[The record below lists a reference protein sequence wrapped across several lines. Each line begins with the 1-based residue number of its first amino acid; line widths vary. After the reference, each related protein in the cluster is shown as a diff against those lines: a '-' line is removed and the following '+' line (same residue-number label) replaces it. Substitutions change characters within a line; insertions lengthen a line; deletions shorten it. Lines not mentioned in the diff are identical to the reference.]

1 MREGLWKNMD
11 PNTALFVLSFL
22 CKEDK
27 KSGRVKYAEAERLGI
42 EALERELTWR
52 YNNPRQPR
60 MLLPSETT
68 NNDPGDSPGEKGV
81 DIMADICTHK
91 DVEILT
97 LNIREDGGKMPPD
110 VKHSLEQAIKALIHI
125 LNEHAGEIPT
135 FDATK
140 TTAGQSGPPS
150 TAV

>member
-1 MREGLWKNMD
+1 MD
-11 PNTALFVLSFL
+11 PKTALFVLSFL
-22 CKEDK
+22 EKEDK
-27 KSGRVKYAEAERLGI
+27 ESGRVKYAEAEQLGI

-68 NNDPGDSPGEKGV
+68 NDDPGDSPGEKGV

-97 LNIREDGGKMPPD
+97 YNICEDGWKMLPD
-110 VKHSLEQAIKALIHI
+110 VKHSLEQAIKALIHV
-125 LNEHAGEIPT
+125 LDEHDGLIPPH
-135 FDATK
+135 DPTK
-140 TTAGQSGPPS
+140 STNSQGGPPS